1 MSKEKCHSCG
11 KKVYY
16 KTSPHGRNYCPN
28 CGTITKDD
36 QRDVNL
42 IELIEK

>member
-1 MSKEKCHSCG
+1 MSKEKCHSCE

-16 KTSPHGRNYCPN
+16 KNSPHGRNYCPN
-28 CGTITKDD
+28 CGTIAQKD
-36 QRDVNL
+36 QRKVES